1 MRSDELAMAPIP
13 ERQQLRHLQGYL
25 LASSVWAWLRHERAG
40 RVRQKPQNVI
50 GSKGRRNQ

>member
-1 MRSDELAMAPIP
+1 MRSNELAMAPIP

-25 LASSVWAWLRHERAG
+25 LASSVWALLRHERSG
-40 RVRQKPQNVI
+40 RVGSKSQNVT

>member
-1 MRSDELAMAPIP
+1 MGSNELAMAPIP

-25 LASSVWAWLRHERAG
+25 VGSSVWAWLRHERSG
-40 RVRQKPQNVI
+40 RFRQKPQNVT